1 MFMPKALKG
10 WSAYSKG
17 VSRVYFIVNLIIS
30 FLFASNKDMSTD
42 TDDFWIYFFMYFV
55 GLTIVYYVLKWV
67 IKGFIKK

>member
-1 MFMPKALKG
+1 MMEMIKWITFGHKLN
-10 WSAYSKG
+10 
-17 VSRVYFIVNLIIS
+17 VYFIVNLIIS
-30 FLFASNKDMSTD
+30 FLFASNKDTSTD